1 MKHWRRWVPQL
12 ISLALTA
19 QVVLGCGATA
29 PASTPP
35 PVSPSYVAPA
45 PTSMLPSS
53 SAPATTA
60 VPSPSAAPTRRPTAT
75 DDLTLT
81 PTDEEPGD
89 HSRSPTD
96 ASATLGS
103 LEQVDDYPLYTMR
116 YYGAYSPEASSAEGP
131 GWASTMASH
140 APACSLFAALGDAER
155 RLYGRNFDWR
165 YSPALL
171 LFTDPPDGYASVSMV
186 DIAYLI
192 PGSEVHALTDLPVEA
207 REPLLESPSW
217 PFDGMNE
224 HGLAVGMAAV
234 PESEMPY
241 DGNKETIDSL
251 GVIREMLDHARNVG
265 EAVAILERYNIV
277 WDGGPALHYLIA
289 DASGQSMLVE
299 FYAGEIVLVPGPA
312 GKPWHL
318 ATNHLRTLIEE
329 GEPSGCWRYDTI
341 KRRLTAAKGSL
352 PVRDALD
359 LLADVAQENTQWSVV
374 YDLSNG
380 DVHVAMG
387 QGYEEVHSLHL
398 GRGNP

>member
-19 QVVLGCGATA
+19 QMMLGCR
-29 PASTPP
+29 PAGPTPTPP

-45 PTSMLPSS
+45 PTS
-53 SAPATTA
+53 APAATV
-60 VPSPSAAPTRRPTAT
+60 VPSPSAAPTCTPTAT
-75 DDLTLT
+75 DDPRLT
-81 PTDEEPGD
+81 
-89 HSRSPTD
+89 PTD
-96 ASATLGS
+96 ASATLRS

-116 YYGAYSPEASSAEGP
+116 YYGAYSPEASSAEGA
-131 GWASTMASH
+131 GWASTAASH
-140 APACSLFAALGDAER
+140 PVACSLFAALGDAER

-192 PGSEVHALTDLPVEA
+192 PGSEVHTLTDLPLEA
-207 REPLLESPSW
+207 REPLLESPFW

-224 HGLAVGMAAV
+224 HGLAVGIAAV
-234 PESEMPY
+234 PESGMPY
-241 DGNKETIDSL
+241 DSNRETIDSL

-265 EAVAILERYNIV
+265 EAVAILQRYNIV

-289 DASGQSMLVE
+289 DASGQSTLVE

-352 PVRDALD
+352 VVGDALD

-380 DVHVAMG
+380 DVHVVMG
-387 QGYEEVHSLHL
+387 QGYEEVHSLRL
-398 GRGNP
+398 GRGSP